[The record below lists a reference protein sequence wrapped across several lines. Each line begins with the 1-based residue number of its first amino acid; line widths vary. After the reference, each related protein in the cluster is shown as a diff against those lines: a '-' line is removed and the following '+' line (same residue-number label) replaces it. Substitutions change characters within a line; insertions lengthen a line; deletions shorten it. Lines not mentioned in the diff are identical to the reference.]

1 MMALRPGELQKLSA
15 ILGRLGSDF
24 AGERDAAAL
33 AASRFLRDRKLIWDQ
48 VLGAEPVVTATDP
61 GGTRYWKDTAEQVLA
76 RHSRALSE
84 WELQFVQDVLRR
96 GRAPSPR
103 QEAKLRDIAA
113 KTGVPAW

>member
-1 MMALRPGELQKLSA
+1 MMALRPSELQKLSA

-33 AASRFLRDRKLIWDQ
+33 AASRFLRDRKLVWDQ
-48 VLGAEPVVTATDP
+48 VLGAGAVVTATEP
-61 GGTRYWKDTAEQVLA
+61 VQRYWKDTAEQILA
-76 RHSRALSE
+76 RHARALTD
-84 WELQFVQDVLRR
+84 WELEFIQDLLRR